1 MAKSK
6 TAFVCQNCGS
16 IFPKWMGKCSACG
29 EWNSLIEEVVY
40 KESKSGMRRNYSDQ
54 TVKKPRP
61 ITEVTSE
68 TAERIPIPDGEL
80 SRVLGGGLVPG
91 SVTLIGGDPGIG
103 KSTLLL
109 QLGLKYSSAK
119 VLYISGEE
127 SANQIKMRAERIGK
141 LHDNLLLLTD
151 TSLERVMERIE
162 ETDPDLVIIDS
173 IQTLQSPEIDSV
185 PGSVAQ
191 IRECTGELIQYAK
204 ESETPVVLIGHITK
218 EGNIAGP
225 KVMEHMVDVV
235 LQFEGDRQHLYRLLR
250 SSKNRF
256 GSTNELGIYEM
267 QGSGLKEVENPSQVL
282 LSQRDEGLSGSAI
295 AASMEGA
302 RPMMIEV
309 QSLVSTAAYGTPQ
322 RTTTGFDQRRLH
334 MLLAVL
340 EKRCGLAIGRF
351 DVFVNMAG
359 GIRVDDPAIDLAV
372 VCSAL
377 SSSEDYPI
385 PGQVCFAG
393 EVGLIGEIRPVTRI
407 EQRIREAE
415 KLGFEEIY
423 ISGYGMKGID
433 SKSYGITIRPVKRVD
448 EVFRELFG

>member
-1 MAKSK
+1 MAKTK
-6 TAFVCQNCGS
+6 TAFVCQSCGS
-16 IFPKWMGKCSACG
+16 QFPKWMGKCSSCG
-29 EWNSLIEEVVY
+29 EWNSLIEEVIF
-40 KESKSGMRRNYSDQ
+40 KENKTGSRRNFADSL
-54 TVKKPRP
+54 TKKPIP
-61 ITEVTSE
+61 ITQVKADD
-68 TAERIPIPDGEL
+68 AERIPLPDEEL
-80 SRVLGGGLVPG
+80 TRVLGGGIVPG
-91 SVTLIGGDPGIG
+91 SVILIGGDPGIG

-109 QLGLKYSSAK
+109 QLGLNYQTKK
-119 VLYISGEE
+119 ILYVSGEE
-127 SANQIKMRAERIGK
+127 SANQIKMRAERIGN

-162 ETDPDLVIIDS
+162 ETEPDLVIIDS
-173 IQTLQSPEIDSV
+173 IQTMQSAEVDSV

-191 IRECTGELIQYAK
+191 IRECTGELIQFAK
-204 ESETPVVLIGHITK
+204 ETDTPVILIGHITK

-267 QGSGLKEVENPSQVL
+267 QGSGLKEVSNPSQVL
-282 LSQRDEGLSGSAI
+282 MSQRDEGLSGSAI

-309 QSLVSTAAYGTPQ
+309 QALVGTAAYGTPQ

-340 EKRCGLAIGRF
+340 EKRCGLAVGKF
-351 DVFVNMAG
+351 DVFLNMAG
-359 GIRVDDPAIDLAV
+359 GIRVDDPAIDMAAV
-372 VCSAL
+372 CAAL

-385 PGQVCFAG
+385 PAQTCFAG
-393 EVGLIGEIRPVTRI
+393 EVGLSGEIRPVTRI
-407 EQRIREAE
+407 EQRIKEAE
-415 KLGFEEIY
+415 KLGFDEIY
-423 ISGYGMKGID
+423 ISAYGLKGLD
-433 SKSYGITIRPVKRVD
+433 LSKMAIKVRPVKRVD
-448 EVFRELFG
+448 EVFGALFG

>member
-1 MAKSK
+1 MAKTK
-6 TAFVCQNCGS
+6 TAFVCQSCGS
-16 IFPKWMGKCSACG
+16 QFPKWMGKCSACN
-29 EWNSLIEEVVY
+29 EWNSLIEEVIY
-40 KESKSGMRRNYSDQ
+40 KDTKKGSRRNFADQ
-54 TVKKPRP
+54 LTKKPIP
-61 ITEVTSE
+61 ITQVKADD
-68 TAERIPIPDGEL
+68 AERMALPDEEFT
-80 SRVLGGGLVPG
+80 RVLGGGIVPG

-109 QLGLKYSSAK
+109 QLGLKFHNKK
-119 VLYISGEE
+119 VLYVSGEE
-127 SANQIKMRAERIGK
+127 SANQIKMRAERIGN

-162 ETDPDLVIIDS
+162 ETEPDLVIIDS
-173 IQTLQSPEIDSV
+173 IQTMQSPEVDSV

-191 IRECTGELIQYAK
+191 IRECTSELIQFAK
-204 ESETPVVLIGHITK
+204 ESDTPVILIGHITK

-267 QGSGLKEVENPSQVL
+267 QGSGLMEVSNPSQVL

-309 QSLVSTAAYGTPQ
+309 QALVSTAAYGTPQ

-340 EKRCGLAIGRF
+340 EKRCGLPIGKM
-351 DVFVNMAG
+351 DVFLNMAG
-359 GIRVDDPAIDLAV
+359 GIRVDDPAIDLAA
-372 VCSAL
+372 VCAAL

-385 PGQVCFAG
+385 PANTCFAG
-393 EVGLIGEIRPVTRI
+393 EVGLSGEIRPVTRV
-407 EQRIREAE
+407 EQRIKEAE
-415 KLGFEEIY
+415 KLGFEEIF
-423 ISGYGMKGID
+423 ISGYGLKGLD
-433 SKSYGITIRPVKRVD
+433 LSKIAIKVRPVKRVD
-448 EVFRELFG
+448 EVFGELFG

>member
-6 TAFVCQNCGS
+6 TAFVCQSCGAHA
-16 IFPKWMGKCSACG
+16 PKWMGKCASCG
-29 EWNSLIEEVVY
+29 EWNSLIEEVIY
-40 KESKSGMRRNYSDQ
+40 KPSKAENRRNFSD
-54 TVKKPRP
+54 TVARKPVP
-61 ITEVTSE
+61 ITQVKADITERLLLPD
-68 TAERIPIPDGEL
+68 AEL
-80 SRVLGGGLVPG
+80 NRVLGGGLVPG

-109 QLGLKYSSAK
+109 QLGLRFNTAK
-119 VLYISGEE
+119 ILYVSGEE
-127 SANQIKMRAERIGK
+127 SANQIKMRAERIGS
-141 LHDNLLLLTD
+141 LHDGLLLLTD
-151 TSLERVMERIE
+151 TSLERVMERID
-162 ETDPDLVIIDS
+162 ETLPSLVIIDS

-204 ESETPVVLIGHITK
+204 STDTPVILIGHITK

-250 SSKNRF
+250 AKKNRF

-267 QGSGLKEVENPSQVL
+267 QGSGLREVDNPSQAL

-302 RPMMIEV
+302 RPMMIEA
-309 QSLVSTAAYGTPQ
+309 QALVSTAAYGTPQ

-340 EKRCGLAIGRF
+340 EKRCGFGIGKF
-351 DVFVNMAG
+351 DVFINMAG
-359 GIRVDDPAIDLAV
+359 GLRVDDPAIDLAV
-372 VCSAL
+372 VCAVL

-385 PGQVCFAG
+385 PGQTCFAG
-393 EVGLIGEIRPVTRI
+393 EVGLSGEIRPVTRVD
-407 EQRIREAE
+407 QRIREAE
-415 KLGFEEIY
+415 KLGFEEIFV
-423 ISGYGMKGID
+423 SGYGLKGID
-433 SKSYGITIRPVKRVD
+433 LSGFSIKVKAVKRVD
-448 EVFRELFG
+448 EVFQHLFG

>member
-1 MAKSK
+1 MAKTK
-6 TAFVCQNCGS
+6 TAFVCQSCGS
-16 IFPKWMGKCSACG
+16 QFPKWMGKCSSCG
-29 EWNSLIEEVVY
+29 EWNSLIEEVIF
-40 KESKSGMRRNYSDQ
+40 KENKTGSRRSFADQ
-54 TVKKPRP
+54 LAKKPIP
-61 ITEVTSE
+61 ITQVKADD
-68 TAERIPIPDGEL
+68 AERIPLPDEEL
-80 SRVLGGGLVPG
+80 TRVLGGGLVPG

-109 QLGLKYSSAK
+109 QLGLRFTGKK
-119 VLYISGEE
+119 VLYVSGEE
-127 SANQIKMRAERIGK
+127 SANQIKMRAERIGN
-141 LHDNLLLLTD
+141 LQDNLLLLTD

-162 ETDPDLVIIDS
+162 ETEPDLVIIDS
-173 IQTLQSPEIDSV
+173 IQTMQSGEVDSV

-191 IRECTGELIQYAK
+191 IRECTGELIQFAK
-204 ESETPVVLIGHITK
+204 ESDTPVILIGHITK

-267 QGSGLKEVENPSQVL
+267 QGSGLQEVSNPSQVL
-282 LSQRDEGLSGSAI
+282 MSQRDEGLSGSAI

-309 QSLVSTAAYGTPQ
+309 QALVGTAAYGTPQ

-340 EKRCGLAIGRF
+340 EKRCGLAVGKF
-351 DVFVNMAG
+351 DVFINMAG
-359 GIRVDDPAIDLAV
+359 GIRVDDPAIDLAA
-372 VCSAL
+372 VCAAL

-385 PGQVCFAG
+385 PAQTCFAG
-393 EVGLIGEIRPVTRI
+393 EVGLSGEIRPVTRV
-407 EQRIREAE
+407 EQRIKEAE
-415 KLGFEEIY
+415 KLGFDEIF
-423 ISGYGMKGID
+423 ISGYGLKGLQLEKLAI
-433 SKSYGITIRPVKRVD
+433 KVRPVKRID
-448 EVFRELFG
+448 EVFGALFG

>member
-1 MAKSK
+1 MAKTK
-6 TAFVCQNCGS
+6 TAFVCQSCGS
-16 IFPKWMGKCSACG
+16 QFPKWMGKCSSCG
-29 EWNSLIEEVVY
+29 EWNSLIEEVIF
-40 KESKSGMRRNYSDQ
+40 KENKSGSRRNFADSL
-54 TVKKPRP
+54 TKKPIP
-61 ITEVTSE
+61 ITQVKADD
-68 TAERIPIPDGEL
+68 AERIPLPDEEL
-80 SRVLGGGLVPG
+80 TRVLGGGIVPG
-91 SVTLIGGDPGIG
+91 SVILIGGDPGIG

-109 QLGLKYSSAK
+109 QLGLNYQTKK
-119 VLYISGEE
+119 ILYVSGEE
-127 SANQIKMRAERIGK
+127 SANQIKMRAERIGN

-162 ETDPDLVIIDS
+162 ETEPDLVIIDS
-173 IQTLQSPEIDSV
+173 IQTMQSAEVDSV

-191 IRECTGELIQYAK
+191 IRECTGELIQFAK
-204 ESETPVVLIGHITK
+204 ETDTPVILIGHITK

-267 QGSGLKEVENPSQVL
+267 QGSGLKEVSNPSQVL
-282 LSQRDEGLSGSAI
+282 MSQRDEGLSGSAI

-309 QSLVSTAAYGTPQ
+309 QALVGTAAYGTPQ

-340 EKRCGLAIGRF
+340 EKRCGLAVGKF
-351 DVFVNMAG
+351 DVFLNMAG
-359 GIRVDDPAIDLAV
+359 GIRVDDPAIDMAAV
-372 VCSAL
+372 CAAL

-385 PGQVCFAG
+385 PAKTCFAG
-393 EVGLIGEIRPVTRI
+393 EVGLSGEIRPVTRI
-407 EQRIREAE
+407 EQRIKEAE
-415 KLGFEEIY
+415 KLGFDEIY
-423 ISGYGMKGID
+423 ISAYGLKGLD
-433 SKSYGITIRPVKRVD
+433 VSKMAIKVRPVKRVD
-448 EVFRELFG
+448 EVFGALFG

>member
-1 MAKSK
+1 MAKTKS
-6 TAFVCQNCGS
+6 AFVCQNCGS
-16 IFPKWMGKCSACG
+16 NYPKWTGKCSACG
-29 EWNSLIEEVVY
+29 EWNTLIEEIIH
-40 KESKSGMRRNYSDQ
+40 KESKSGLRRKYSDNLS
-54 TVKKPRP
+54 KKPVP
-61 ITEVTSE
+61 ITKVSADV
-68 TAERIPIPDGEL
+68 AERIAIPDSEL
-80 SRVLGGGLVPG
+80 SRVLGGGIVPG
-91 SVTLIGGDPGIG
+91 SVMLIGGDPGIG

-109 QLGLKYSSAK
+109 QLGLNFQSAK
-119 VLYISGEE
+119 ILYVSGEE
-127 SANQIKMRAERIGK
+127 SANQIKMRAERIGN

-151 TSLERVMERIE
+151 TSLERVMERIDE
-162 ETDPDLVIIDS
+162 SEPDLVIIDS
-173 IQTLQSPEIDSV
+173 IQTMQSPEIDSV

-191 IRECTGELIQYAK
+191 IRECTGELIQFAK
-204 ESETPVVLIGHITK
+204 ESNTPVILIGHITK

-250 SSKNRF
+250 STKNRF

-267 QGSGLKEVENPSQVL
+267 QGSGLKEVDNPSQVL

-309 QSLVSTAAYGTPQ
+309 QALVSTAAYGTPQ

-340 EKRCGLAIGRF
+340 EKRCGFAIGKF
-351 DVFVNMAG
+351 DVFLNMAG

-372 VCSAL
+372 ICAAL

-385 PGQVCFAG
+385 PGQTCFAG
-393 EVGLIGEIRPVTRI
+393 EVGLSGEIRPVTRI

-423 ISGYGMKGID
+423 ISGYGLKGLD
-433 SKSYGITIRPVKRVD
+433 LKSFGIKIRQVKRVD
-448 EVFRELFG
+448 EVFQGLFG

>member
-1 MAKSK
+1 MAKTK

-16 IFPKWMGKCSACG
+16 NYPKWTGKCNACG
-29 EWNSLIEEVVY
+29 EWNTLIEEIIH
-40 KESKSGMRRNYSDQ
+40 KESKTGLRRNYTDNL
-54 TVKKPRP
+54 TKKPVP
-61 ITEVTSE
+61 ITKVSADV
-68 TAERIPIPDGEL
+68 AERIPIPDAEL
-80 SRVLGGGLVPG
+80 SRVLGGGIVPG
-91 SVTLIGGDPGIG
+91 SVMLIGGDPGIG

-109 QLGLKYSSAK
+109 QLGLNFQTAK
-119 VLYISGEE
+119 ILYVSGEE
-127 SANQIKMRAERIGK
+127 SANQIKMRAERIGN

-151 TSLERVMERIE
+151 TSLERVMERIDE
-162 ETDPDLVIIDS
+162 AVPDLVIIDS
-173 IQTLQSPEIDSV
+173 IQTMQSPEIDSV

-191 IRECTGELIQYAK
+191 IRECTGELIQFAK
-204 ESETPVVLIGHITK
+204 ESNTPVILIGHITK

-267 QGSGLKEVENPSQVL
+267 QGSGLKEVDNPSQVL

-309 QSLVSTAAYGTPQ
+309 QALVSTAAYGTPQ

-340 EKRCGLAIGRF
+340 EKRCGFNIGKF
-351 DVFVNMAG
+351 DVFLNMAG

-372 VCSAL
+372 ICAAL

-385 PGQVCFAG
+385 PGQTCFAG
-393 EVGLIGEIRPVTRI
+393 EVGLSGEIRPVTRI

-423 ISGYGMKGID
+423 ISGYGLKGLD
-433 SKSYGITIRPVKRVD
+433 LKSFGIKIQQVKRVD
-448 EVFRELFG
+448 EVFQGLFG

>member
-1 MAKSK
+1 
-6 TAFVCQNCGS
+6 
-16 IFPKWMGKCSACG
+16 
-29 EWNSLIEEVVY
+29 
-40 KESKSGMRRNYSDQ
+40 
-54 TVKKPRP
+54 
-61 ITEVTSE
+61 
-68 TAERIPIPDGEL
+68 
-80 SRVLGGGLVPG
+80 VPG

-109 QLGLKYSSAK
+109 QLGLRFKQSK
-119 VLYISGEE
+119 ILYVSGEE
-127 SANQIKMRAERIGK
+127 SANQIKMRAERIGE
-141 LHDNLLLLTD
+141 LHDQLLLLTD

-162 ETDPDLVIIDS
+162 ESEPDLVIIDS

-191 IRECTGELIQYAK
+191 IRECTGELIQFAK
-204 ESETPVVLIGHITK
+204 ESNTPVILIGHITK

-250 SSKNRF
+250 AAKNRC

-267 QGSGLKEVENPSQVL
+267 QGNGLQEVTNPSQVL
-282 LSQRDEGLSGSAI
+282 LSQRDEGLSGAAI

-302 RPMMIEV
+302 RPMLIEV

-322 RTTTGFDQRRLH
+322 RSTTGFDQRRLH

-340 EKRCGLAIGRF
+340 EKRCGFGIGKF

-372 VCSAL
+372 ICSIL

-385 PGQVCFAG
+385 PGNNCFAG
-393 EVGLIGEIRPVTRI
+393 EVGLSGEIRPVTRL
-407 EQRIREAE
+407 EQRIVEAE
-415 KLGFEEIY
+415 KLGFEEIFV
-423 ISGYGMKGID
+423 SGYGMKGID
-433 SKSYGITIRPVKRVD
+433 LKSFAIKVHSVKRVD
-448 EVFRELFG
+448 EVFQRLFG